1 MRTRHAIAL
10 LGTLAAVLVAC
21 SSGGQPGWTFAPTP
35 PPSAPASGVPAA
47 ASGAPSVAASPSAAP
62 SAAPSG
68 APSAAPAGS
77 PAASPAASGAATGTV
92 LEITASGIAFDTAE
106 LTAPAGVPFQIRFAN
121 NDAGIPH
128 NVAIH
133 KDSPTGEV
141 LWQGEIFNGTET
153 RTYDVPA
160 LPAGTYG
167 FSCIV
172 HPNMTGTLTVK

>member
-1 MRTRHAIAL
+1 MRTRHAAAL
-10 LGTLAAVLVAC
+10 TVILATVLSAC
-21 SSGGQPGWTFAPTP
+21 SSGAQPGWTFAPTP
-35 PPSAPASGVPAA
+35 PPSPA
-47 ASGAPSVAASPSAAP
+47 ASGAASAAPSAGASGAP

-68 APSAAPAGS
+68 SPAAPGGAAATVLELTASGVAFDKTDLAAPAGV
-77 PAASPAASGAATGTV
+77 A
-92 LEITASGIAFDTAE
+92 
-106 LTAPAGVPFQIRFAN
+106 FQIKFTN

-133 KDSPTGEV
+133 KDSPTGAIV
-141 LWQGEIFNGTET
+141 WQGEIFSGTDS

-167 FSCIV
+167 FSCVV

>member
-1 MRTRHAIAL
+1 MRTRHAVAL
-10 LGTLAAVLVAC
+10 MSILATVLVAC
-21 SSGGQPGWTFAPTP
+21 SSGAQPGWTFAPTP
-35 PPSAPASGVPAA
+35 PPSAA
-47 ASGAPSVAASPSAAP
+47 ASGAP

-68 APSAAPAGS
+68 APSGS
-77 PAASPAASGAATGTV
+77 PTASPAASGGATGTV
-92 LEITASGIAFDTAE
+92 LELTASGIAFDKAD
-106 LTAPAGVPFQIRFAN
+106 LTAPAGVPFQIKFTN

-133 KDSPTGEV
+133 KDSPAGEV
-141 LWQGEIFNGTET
+141 VWQGEIFSGTDT

-167 FSCIV
+167 FSCTV

>member
-1 MRTRHAIAL
+1 VGGDLRRVRP
-10 LGTLAAVLVAC
+10 GGC
-21 SSGGQPGWTFAPTP
+21 SSGALPGWTFAPTP
-35 PPSAPASGVPAA
+35 TLSPA
-47 ASGAPSVAASPSAAP
+47 ASGAS

-68 APSAAPAGS
+68 APS
-77 PAASPAASGAATGTV
+77 SGGAIGTV
-92 LEITASGIAFDTAE
+92 LELTASGIQYDKAE
-106 LTAPAGVPFQIRFAN
+106 LTAPAGVPFQIRFTN

-141 LWQGEIFNGTET
+141 VWQGEIFNGTDT

-167 FSCIV
+167 FA
-172 HPNMTGTLTVK
+172 